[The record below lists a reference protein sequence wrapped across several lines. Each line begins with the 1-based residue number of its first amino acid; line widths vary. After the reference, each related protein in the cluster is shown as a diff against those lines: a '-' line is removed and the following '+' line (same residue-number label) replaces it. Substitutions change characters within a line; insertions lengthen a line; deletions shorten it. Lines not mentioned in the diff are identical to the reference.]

1 MKKLLKDFYHYVPF
15 KKQLFYLIKNIF
27 HPGEKIY
34 KHLPFKGVFKVDA
47 GNKKSFKLNHYGFM
61 IENEIFW
68 SGLKNGWEKESIGLW
83 LKLCERSE
91 YVLDLGAN
99 TGIFSLIAK
108 AVNPDSK
115 VYAFEPVQRVFEKL
129 KQNVALNSYD
139 VVCVDKAVSNFAG
152 KAFIYDTNAE
162 HILSVTVNF
171 NYLPSSIKVEKVEI
185 ETITLNNYIR
195 ENKIPRIDLMKID
208 VETHEP
214 EVLEGFSEYLNQF
227 RPTMLIEILNNE
239 IGAKVEK
246 LTEGMGYLYF
256 NIDENKGIHQTEHI
270 KKSDYYNYLLCDEK
284 TAKELKLML

>member
-1 MKKLLKDFYHYVPF
+1 MKQILKSFYHFIPF
-15 KKQLFYLIKNIF
+15 KKQLFIFLKATIK
-27 HPGEKIY
+27 PGESIY
-34 KHLPFKGVFKVDA
+34 KHFTFKGQFKVDV
-47 GNKKSFKLNHYGFM
+47 GNQKSFKLNHYGYM

-68 SGLKNGWEKESIGLW
+68 SGLKDGWEKESIGLW

-91 YVLDLGAN
+91 YILDLGAN
-99 TGIFSLIAK
+99 TGVFSLIAK
-108 AVNPDSK
+108 AVNPESK
-115 VYAFEPVQRVFEKL
+115 VYAFEPVQRVFKKL

-162 HILSVTVNF
+162 HILSVTVNY
-171 NYLPSSIKVEKVEI
+171 NYLPPTVKVQEVEI
-185 ETITLNNYIR
+185 ETITLNNYLK
-195 ENKIPRIDLMKID
+195 ETKIPKVDLMKID

-214 EVLEGFSEYLNQF
+214 EVLEGFSDYLDKY

-246 LTEGMGYLYF
+246 LVQGMGYLYF

-270 KKSDYYNYLLCDEK
+270 IKSDYYNYLLCNEK
-284 TAKELKLML
+284 TARELLLKF